1 MLILEGNPVCANNSK
16 DTTRNVQNQTSA
28 CVFPGISDKM
38 NSVNVNEKNHYQAT
52 KLSYTRQVVTTCH
65 VIKKETCCSHVQP
78 TFLNITVCDTN
89 VRVRGVQHFAHRHT
103 HKKKKIEKRSH
114 AVQPR
119 RNKHVCSLIFKT
131 VPASVAG
138 FPKL

>member
-65 VIKKETCCSHVQP
+65 VIKK
-78 TFLNITVCDTN
+78 
-89 VRVRGVQHFAHRHT
+89 
-103 HKKKKIEKRSH
+103 
-114 AVQPR
+114 
-119 RNKHVCSLIFKT
+119 KHVAATYSQPFLIYHSL
-131 VPASVAG
+131 
-138 FPKL
+138 